1 MPSSKSTKSA
11 PQKYLVDTCIFVHAF
26 CEGINNLPD
35 AIEASSLQNTIEAS
49 RQLFKRAETGNLK
62 IFVSA
67 VTVAEVL
74 AINYLRR
81 DDPRKPASARRRND
95 ERTNLKK
102 WLQAYTITVEID
114 QSLAFEAGDAGQ
126 EHLFKGADALI
137 YASALDA
144 EVDALITTDKGLLK
158 ANSLKLRV
166 IKPTQIEMQTI
177 LPIN

>member
-26 CEGINNLPD
+26 CEGTNSCRD
-35 AIEASSLQNTIEAS
+35 VVDAS
-49 RQLFKRAETGNLK
+49 RQLFEQAETGDLE

-81 DDPRKPASARRRND
+81 DDPRDSSSARRRDD

-144 EVDALITTDKGLLK
+144 GVDALITTDKGLLK
-158 ANSLKLRV
+158 ANSPVLRI
-166 IKPTQIEMQTI
+166 IKPMKLEMQTT
-177 LPIN
+177 LPIE

>member
-1 MPSSKSTKSA
+1 MPSSKSAKSA
-11 PQKYLVDTCIFVHAF
+11 LPRYLVDTCIFVHAF
-26 CEGINNLPD
+26 CEGTNSSPD
-35 AIEASSLQNTIEAS
+35 AVEAS
-49 RQLFKRAETGNLK
+49 RQLFKRAETGNLE

-81 DDPRKPASARRRND
+81 DDPRKPTSTRRRND

-102 WLQAYTITVEID
+102 WLQTYTITVEID

-126 EHLFKGADALI
+126 KYLFKGADALV
-137 YASALDA
+137 YTSALDA
-144 EVDALITTDKGLLK
+144 EVAALITTDKGLLK
-158 ANSLKLRV
+158 ADSPVLPV
-166 IKPTQIEMQTI
+166 IKPMQLEMQTT

>member
-1 MPSSKSTKSA
+1 MPSSKSIKSA
-11 PQKYLVDTCIFVHAF
+11 PPKYLVDTCIFVHAF
-26 CEGINNLPD
+26 CKGTNSPSDI
-35 AIEASSLQNTIEAS
+35 IHASH
-49 RQLFKRAETGNLK
+49 QLFKQAETGNLK

-67 VTVAEVL
+67 VTLAEVL

-81 DDPRKPASARRRND
+81 DDPRKPTSARRRKD

-102 WLQAYTITVEID
+102 WLQASTITVE
-114 QSLAFEAGDAGQ
+114 SLAFEAGDAGQ

-158 ANSLKLRV
+158 ANSPKLQV

>member
-1 MPSSKSTKSA
+1 MPSSKSAKSA
-11 PQKYLVDTCIFVHAF
+11 PPKYLVDTCIFVHAF

-35 AIEASSLQNTIEAS
+35 AIEAS

-81 DDPRKPASARRRND
+81 DDPRKPPSAHRREN
-95 ERTNLKK
+95 ERAKLEA
-102 WLQAYTITVEID
+102 WLQAYTVTVEID

-158 ANSLKLRV
+158 ANGPKLQV

>member
-1 MPSSKSTKSA
+1 MPSSKSIKSA
-11 PQKYLVDTCIFVHAF
+11 PPKYLVDTCIFVHAF
-26 CEGINNLPD
+26 CKGTNSPSDI
-35 AIEASSLQNTIEAS
+35 IHASH
-49 RQLFKRAETGNLK
+49 QLFKQAETGNLK

-67 VTVAEVL
+67 VTLAEVL

-81 DDPRKPASARRRND
+81 DDPRKPTSARRRKD

-158 ANSLKLRV
+158 ADSPVLPV

>member
-1 MPSSKSTKSA
+1 MPSSKSAKSA
-11 PQKYLVDTCIFVHAF
+11 LPRYLVDTCIFVHAF
-26 CEGINNLPD
+26 CEGTN
-35 AIEASSLQNTIEAS
+35 SSLDAVESS
-49 RQLFKRAETGNLK
+49 RQLFKRAETGNLE
-62 IFVSA
+62 ILVSA

-81 DDPRKPASARRRND
+81 DDPRKPTSARRRND

-102 WLQAYTITVEID
+102 WLQVYTITVEID

-126 EHLFKGADALI
+126 AHLFKGADALI

-144 EVDALITTDKGLLK
+144 GVDALITTDKGLLK
-158 ANSLKLRV
+158 ADSPVLPV
-166 IKPTQIEMQTI
+166 IKPMQLEMQTI

>member
-1 MPSSKSTKSA
+1 
-11 PQKYLVDTCIFVHAF
+11 
-26 CEGINNLPD
+26 
-35 AIEASSLQNTIEAS
+35 
-49 RQLFKRAETGNLK
+49 LK

-81 DDPRKPASARRRND
+81 DDPRKPTSARRRND

-158 ANSLKLRV
+158 ADSPVLPV

>member
-1 MPSSKSTKSA
+1 MPSSKSAKSA
-11 PQKYLVDTCIFVHAF
+11 LPRYLVDTCIFVHAF
-26 CEGINNLPD
+26 CEGTNSPSDI
-35 AIEASSLQNTIEAS
+35 IHASH
-49 RQLFKRAETGNLK
+49 QLFKQAETGNLK

-81 DDPRKPASARRRND
+81 DDPRKPTSARRRND

-158 ANSLKLRV
+158 ANSPKLQV

>member
-1 MPSSKSTKSA
+1 MPSSKSTKTA
-11 PQKYLVDTCIFVHAF
+11 LPKYLVDTCIFVHAF
-26 CEGINNLPD
+26 CEGTNSSPD
-35 AIEASSLQNTIEAS
+35 AVEASH
-49 RQLFKRAETGNLK
+49 QLFKRAETGNLE

-81 DDPRKPASARRRND
+81 DDPRKPTSARRRND
-95 ERTNLKK
+95 ERTNLNK

-126 EHLFKGADALI
+126 EHLFKGADGLI

-158 ANSLKLRV
+158 ANSPALPI
-166 IKPTQIEMQTI
+166 IKPMQLEMQTT
-177 LPIN
+177 LPIE